1 MYRTETI
8 GGFIKQFIR
17 TNLLLSERFYQESA
31 PLVSTDTTYDKIEKN
46 YQDFSK
52 SIFHPTNFYTLP

>member
-31 PLVSTDTTYDKIEKN
+31 PLVSTDTTYDKIEKKLSRFFKV
-46 YQDFSK
+46 DFS
-52 SIFHPTNFYTLP
+52 PY